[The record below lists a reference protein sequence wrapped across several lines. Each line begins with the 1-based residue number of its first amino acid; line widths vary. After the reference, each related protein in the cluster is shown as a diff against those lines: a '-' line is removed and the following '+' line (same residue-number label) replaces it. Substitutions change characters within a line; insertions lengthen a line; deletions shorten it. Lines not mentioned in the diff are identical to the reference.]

1 MLTSIVMSWYGAE
14 MFVIETNVSLPAYD
28 LLLGL
33 EVLVKEV
40 LTELPGNGSPGS
52 PLPAILIPS

>member
-1 MLTSIVMSWYGAE
+1 
-14 MFVIETNVSLPAYD
+14 MFVIETNVSLPVYD

-33 EVLVKEV
+33 EVAVKEV
-40 LTELPGNGSPGS
+40 LIELPGNGSPVS